1 MNKALIQRLTNVDL
15 TKCADLEA
23 GDGGVGRLLRM
34 WRERE
39 RERGRNKQRCRWLK
53 WNPAESSV
61 SLSTSNHLKR
71 HRSHQ
76 HCHLKWPHCHQY
88 HRHSDHFYCEHPISQ
103 VALMTLRKPFAGSQH
118 YWHQAKNITP
128 IPWLF
133 DHPTPRGLFWW
144 YGICASP
151 AEIPNWEKDSGEIC
165 HVPKTEICENTAV
178 KKYHPFPEWKLW
190 KDTKRISTISLP
202 KQTGILPGTQCPV
215 AAQFQKLGHLQKK
228 EFEKMLRKF

>member
-1 MNKALIQRLTNVDL
+1 MCGLGSGGWDCWTVV
-15 TKCADLEA
+15 ADVERA
-23 GDGGVGRLLRM
+23 
-34 WRERE
+34 RE
-39 RERGRNKQRCRWLK
+39 GRNEQRCRWLK

-88 HRHSDHFYCEHPISQ
+88 HRHSDNFYCEHPGSQ

-151 AEIPNWEKDSGEIC
+151 AEIPNWEKDCGEIC
-165 HVPKTEICENTAV
+165 HVPPKVRQVKTQQEKPPLPKRKNMKGHKRDIYRISPETNRSLTWDAV
-178 KKYHPFPEWKLW
+178 FWGFPVPEARTPAK
-190 KDTKRISTISLP
+190 KRIWENVE
-202 KQTGILPGTQCPV
+202 GILYFLLWFDNSTW
-215 AAQFQKLGHLQKK
+215 
-228 EFEKMLRKF
+228 